1 MMSPE
6 RRELLSSD
14 LDRGYRVAS
23 QVSDAANLIQT
34 YADTADDLE
43 LSAFVRQFAVELRTE
58 CMLRDRAELLDAKKP
73 PVSWAEFSARHRTDT
88 DERR

>member
-43 LSAFVRQFAVELRTE
+43 LAAFVRQFAVQLRTE
-58 CMLRDRAELLDAKKP
+58 CILRDRAELLAVKKP
-73 PVSWAEFSARHRTDT
+73 PMSWAEFSTSRRT
-88 DERR
+88 EINEKR

>member
-1 MMSPE
+1 MF
-6 RRELLSSD
+6 SSD

-43 LSAFVRQFAVELRTE
+43 LAAFVRQFAMQLRTE
-58 CMLRDRAELLDAKKP
+58 CMLRDRAQLLTAKKP
-73 PVSWAEFSARHRTDT
+73 PMSWTEFSARHRTDT
-88 DERR
+88 NERH

>member
-1 MMSPE
+1 MSPQ

-23 QVSDAANLIQT
+23 QVSDAANVIQT

-43 LSAFVRQFAVELRTE
+43 LAAFVRQFAVQLRTE
-58 CMLRDRAELLDAKKP
+58 CMLRDRAELLAVEKP
-73 PVSWAEFSARHRTDT
+73 PISWAEFSARRRADAN
-88 DERR
+88 ERR